1 MSMQVLGRIKF
12 RPLGSL
18 VLALFLVL
26 GSLETGYALEEHPAN
41 PSPPPPAVRKSEI
54 VFNGKLFCSLKRLV
68 NLPFKGTIMSLR
80 VTTGQRVKAGEILT
94 TYKLAPEAV
103 LTIQQRL
110 FPAQISETEGKLADL
125 NQNLVPLRSK
135 QKELRHLAQ
144 NKLAPPQSLAQSD
157 QQLKFME
164 EQKGTL
170 QTRLQQ
176 DRKLARQDREV
187 LSQLLGTSL
196 KSGQVPREVSL
207 KAPINGYVILVNP
220 NVRVGAELPPLPA
233 AFEIGVMNPMVVR
246 AQAFE
251 IEAMKI
257 KVGDRAEVTLTS
269 LPGRKFAAVVSRISW
284 SPITSKIDQPSYYEV
299 ELKVPNPDLALR
311 EGLKVRIVILKS
323 KQK

>member
-12 RPLGSL
+12 RSLGSL
-18 VLALFLVL
+18 AIALFLVL
-26 GSLETGYALEEHPAN
+26 GSLEMGYALEEHPAT
-41 PSPPPPAVRKSEI
+41 PSPRPPAVSKSEI

-68 NLPFKGTIMSLR
+68 NLPFKGTITSLR
-80 VTTGQRVKAGEILT
+80 VTTGQRVKAGEILA

-103 LTIQQRL
+103 LEIQKRL
-110 FPAQISETEGKLADL
+110 FPPQISETESKLADL

-135 QKELRHLAQ
+135 QRELTHLAQ
-144 NKLAPPQSLAQSD
+144 HKLAPPQSLAQSD
-157 QQLKFME
+157 QQLKFMK

-170 QTRLQQ
+170 QTQLQQ
-176 DRKLARQDREV
+176 NRKLARQDREV

-196 KSGQVPREVSL
+196 KSGRVPHEVSL
-207 KAPINGYVILVNP
+207 KAPISGYVIQVNP
-220 NVRVGAELPPLPA
+220 QVRVGAELSPLPA
-233 AFEIGVMNPMVVR
+233 AFEVGVMNPMVVR

-257 KVGDRAEVTLTS
+257 KVGDRAKVTLAS
-269 LPGRKFAAVVSRISW
+269 LPGQKFSAVVSRISW

-299 ELKVPNPDLALR
+299 ELKVPNPNLALR

-323 KQK
+323 K